1 MMPNVLLLQW
11 SLWSFALLAGVGAI
25 IVLFKLRIAERFL
38 PPWNELKGLEATL
51 PVRREELRQVSDAL
65 QSQHQQLATLE
76 GEVGH
81 LHQLREW
88 QQVNP
93 DAPARIQQMMVDLE
107 RGKSELAAVQQK
119 LAQDEARCI
128 EIAQEVQRATQ
139 EKTQLAEQI
148 PRLHDQL
155 DGLQRQKGEV
165 ENNLRTLED
174 QHRQLDFKIANLKD
188 SVQAH
193 EHDLSTLRQQLD
205 TIAREKA
212 AAIAE
217 RDQVSIARDAAKADL
232 DLTTRRSE
240 AALNELKQLEEKTE
254 ELGQQRR
261 RLDDAVDL
269 LTQQRDSLTVDC
281 RAAEAELEK
290 TRAQLDQ
297 AEREKR
303 LAMTERDQARAERD
317 AARVELISLQKSI
330 ETLKDLAAGLK
341 VKLERTGVTEEGK
354 YGDLFAP
361 VFALQYLPAASGNH
375 DERQALERVRDYIR
389 SRDLVFAERVLHA
402 FHTSLK
408 VSDISPLVV
417 LAGIS
422 GTGKSELPRHYAD
435 GLGIH
440 FLLVAV
446 QPRWD
451 SPQDLLGFYNYLEK
465 RYKATELARALVQFE
480 LFNQATWE
488 LPEDAEIDDCSDR
501 MLLVLL
507 DEMNLARTEY
517 YFSEF
522 LSKLETR
529 RMGDEVNGQDRARAE
544 IELDLGSLLNGRK
557 PLRLYPGRNVLFVG
571 TMNEDESTQALSDK
585 VIDRASVLRFWR
597 PKKTNP
603 NTAQTQQRRPSNGLT
618 FENWKRWLRPMT
630 DLGPHA
636 SDVDRWIEQLNNAL
650 TQIGRPF
657 AFRVDKAIR
666 SYVANYPRWVANWH
680 KYAMADQIEQRI
692 LSKLRGIEPDLAQ
705 DALQTIGSVIDE
717 LEDEPLKKAF
727 KESWENQLTFLF
739 HGVVHD

>member
-139 EKTQLAEQI
+139 ENTQLAEQI

-232 DLTTRRSE
+232 GLTTRRLE
-240 AALNELKQLEEKTE
+240 AARDELKQLEEKTE
-254 ELGQQRR
+254 GLGQQRR

-269 LTQQRDSLTVDC
+269 LTQQRDSLTGDC

-303 LAMTERDQARAERD
+303 AAITERDQARTERD
-317 AARVELISLQKSI
+317 A
-330 ETLKDLAAGLK
+330 LKDPSKPSRRLPKGKGPTLQEHRLSPVVIMLTSSLRYYSPNSVLCAA
-341 VKLERTGVTEEGK
+341 VRTNAK
-354 YGDLFAP
+354 PLNAP
-361 VFALQYLPAASGNH
+361 VITF
-375 DERQALERVRDYIR
+375 V
-389 SRDLVFAERVLHA
+389 
-402 FHTSLK
+402 
-408 VSDISPLVV
+408 
-417 LAGIS
+417 
-422 GTGKSELPRHYAD
+422 
-435 GLGIH
+435 
-440 FLLVAV
+440 
-446 QPRWD
+446 
-451 SPQDLLGFYNYLEK
+451 
-465 RYKATELARALVQFE
+465 ARAL
-480 LFNQATWE
+480 
-488 LPEDAEIDDCSDR
+488 S
-501 MLLVLL
+501 
-507 DEMNLARTEY
+507 
-517 YFSEF
+517 S
-522 LSKLETR
+522 LS
-529 RMGDEVNGQDRARAE
+529 A
-544 IELDLGSLLNGRK
+544 
-557 PLRLYPGRNVLFVG
+557 Y
-571 TMNEDESTQALSDK
+571 ST
-585 VIDRASVLRFWR
+585 
-597 PKKTNP
+597 
-603 NTAQTQQRRPSNGLT
+603 PSIP
-618 FENWKRWLRPMT
+618 RLRPAT
-630 DLGPHA
+630 
-636 SDVDRWIEQLNNAL
+636 SR
-650 TQIGRPF
+650 
-657 AFRVDKAIR
+657 R
-666 SYVANYPRWVANWH
+666 S
-680 KYAMADQIEQRI
+680 
-692 LSKLRGIEPDLAQ
+692 
-705 DALQTIGSVIDE
+705 
-717 LEDEPLKKAF
+717 
-727 KESWENQLTFLF
+727 
-739 HGVVHD
+739 